1 MTDDQ
6 KGSGGRCTICA
17 EYFSVLHWH
26 HTVPQS
32 RGGKDSLQIPLCSSC
47 HNILHANAVAVVARL
62 RKSKKPVRRFW
73 ATPEQEQRAKPYLE
87 ILVKA
92 LMLPIAEGYS
102 AQHPI
107 HLSVDTEFY
116 ELIKLLQSDL
126 GTSSI
131 QKTIYQ
137 SIKFT
142 LSERGLGNVG
152 RERKAGEK
160 SKLWFVRGSDA

>member
-1 MTDDQ
+1 MGKQSD
-6 KGSGGRCTICA
+6 GNCTICT

-47 HNILHANAVAVVARL
+47 HTILHANAVALQARL
-62 RKSKKPVRRFW
+62 KGSKKVVRRFW
-73 ATPEQEQRAKPYLE
+73 VDAEQERRAAPYLE

-92 LMLPIAEGYS
+92 LMLPIAEGYT

-107 HLSVDTEFY
+107 HLSVDTNFY

-126 GTSSI
+126 GVSSI
-131 QKTIYQ
+131 QKTIHM
-137 SIKFT
+137 SIQHT
-142 LSERGLGNVG
+142 LSERGLGNVARS
-152 RERKAGEK
+152 REAGES
-160 SKLWFVRGSDA
+160 SKLWFMRRSDAG